1 MRTVVCN
8 CFDECEFDRLLC
20 IALAYGTPII
30 YCSYQF
36 AISMIPQEIWAKYTK
51 NMSAQTDSIFYKGFK
66 VIILDD
72 KTTNPNCASIVLAE
86 VDADPT
92 FCCSYTNT
100 ALTSDEKHNLEV
112 DKNIIYQVKNNS
124 MSDICYHIFEDNIRK
139 TLFPNE
145 IRQIKGS
152 ELEKLNALP
161 GGYQI
166 ITQFAINKE
175 AQDA

>member
-8 CFDECEFDRLLC
+8 GFDECEFDRLLF

-36 AISMIPQEIWAKYTK
+36 AISMIPQEIWTKYTK
-51 NMSAQTDSIFYKGFK
+51 NMSTQTDSVFYKGFK

-72 KTTNPNCASIVLAE
+72 KTIDPNCASIVLAE
-86 VDADPT
+86 TDIDST
-92 FCCSYTNT
+92 FYCSYTNT
-100 ALTSDEKHNLEV
+100 ALASDEKHNLKV

-124 MSDICYHIFEDNIRK
+124 MSDVCYYIFEDNIRRMI
-139 TLFPNE
+139 FPNE

-161 GGYQI
+161 GGHQI
-166 ITQFAINKE
+166 LTQFLHIEK
-175 AQDA
+175 